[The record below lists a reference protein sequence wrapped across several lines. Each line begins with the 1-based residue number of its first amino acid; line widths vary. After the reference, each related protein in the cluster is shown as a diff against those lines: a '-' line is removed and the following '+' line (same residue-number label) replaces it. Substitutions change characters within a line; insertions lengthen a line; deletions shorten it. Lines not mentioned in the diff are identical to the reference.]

1 MRALILISFLTILF
15 LLGMCLLVD
24 AAELN
29 GTTIE
34 LGTFAG
40 NQNLVYWSEETKNYF
55 TSSGS
60 KLNIDN
66 WTYVV
71 DYDLGKGWI
80 KLYSDR
86 VTLIAVVDV
95 FGGTWK
101 KVTIHR
107 GYTTL
112 NFSRVSEYSGL
123 RCVVISSPW
132 GFGVLKERV
141 DPFAFENY
149 PLVILRKELANF
161 GWERATYALFY
172 FLFGFGLS
180 YYLRRYK
187 LMISIADNMFV
198 MVLVVGLILVV
209 LSLEVK
215 TEQVQILSG
224 NMSLSKNVE
233 ALKLS
238 KEKLKDMYNW
248 AFALFFLFGYVF
260 ARFITSYEV
269 LYLAIVDYDKPIR
282 LMELPY
288 LQKEQLIRD
297 LDGKLTRVKFKG
309 EIKQFSSFELDG
321 EIVKGILAVD
331 VEDRML
337 ENSKTNYS
345 VKPALIA
352 FVSTMA
358 FILVADYFNI
368 YKIDFKFSFVIALAV
383 ALLFNFSVL
392 INRLKLRVEK
402 EKVIECSELVNE
414 ENFKRMLKN
423 AEIRQFAEDYNKLLR
438 AYVKEKITQP
448 RKVIA
453 ELLGVIREVKEVDK
467 SE

>member
-1 MRALILISFLTILF
+1 MLLT
-15 LLGMCLLVD
+15 VSE
-24 AAELN
+24 AAEIN
-29 GTTIE
+29 QTTMEIGSFSE
-34 LGTFAG
+34 KG
-40 NQNLVYWSEETKNYF
+40 NMVYWSEETKNYF
-55 TSSGS
+55 TSGGS
-60 KLNIDN
+60 KLDIDN

-80 KLYSDR
+80 KLYSQR

-101 KVTIHR
+101 KITIPK

-112 NFSRVSEYSGL
+112 NFTGVSEYSGL

-161 GWERATYALFY
+161 GWERAIYALSY
-172 FLFGFGLS
+172 FLFGFCLS

-187 LMISIADNMFV
+187 LMISLADNLFV
-198 MVLVVGLILVV
+198 MFLLAALVFVV
-209 LSLEVK
+209 LSLEIK

-224 NMSLSKNVE
+224 NVSLIKNVE

-238 KEKLKDMYNW
+238 KEKVKDLYNW
-248 AFALFFLFGYVF
+248 AFVLFFLFGYVF
-260 ARFITSYEV
+260 ARFVTSYEV

-288 LQKEQLIRD
+288 LPKEQLIRD

-321 EIVKGILAVD
+321 ETVKGILAVD
-331 VEDRML
+331 VEDRTL
-337 ENSKTNYS
+337 ENSKANYS

-368 YKIDFKFSFVIALAV
+368 YKIDFKLSFVIAFAV

-392 INRLKLRVEK
+392 VNRLRLRVEK

-414 ENFKRMLKN
+414 ENFKKMLKD

-438 AYVKEKITQP
+438 AYIREKITQP
-448 RKVIA
+448 RKVVA
-453 ELLGVIREVKEVDK
+453 ELLGVIREVREVEGDEQDK
-467 SE
+467 AQG